1 MKNQCG
7 WYNPAALSHHVGYTG
22 LAMPVLP
29 GEVTQLLISWNNGDQ
44 EALDQLI
51 PLVETELRRLARR
64 FMRRE
69 RDDHTLQTSALINE
83 AYVRLVGQQDP
94 QWKDRAHFFV
104 AAQVM
109 RHILID
115 HARNYQYA
123 KRGGGA
129 QKVALDEVEDLSEQR
144 AAELVALDDALINLA
159 ALDPR
164 KSQIVELRFFGGLSI
179 EETAKVLST
188 SPATVAREWR
198 AARAWLHRTIG
209 GEGV

>member
-1 MKNQCG
+1 
-7 WYNPAALSHHVGYTG
+7 
-22 LAMPVLP
+22 MPELP
-29 GEVTQLLISWNNGDQ
+29 GEVTQLLISWNNGDE

-69 RDDHTLQTSALINE
+69 REDHTLQTSALINE
-83 AYVRLVGQQDP
+83 AYLRLVEQQNLRW
-94 QWKDRAHFFV
+94 QDRGHFFAV

-115 HARNYQYA
+115 HARRYQYE

-129 QKVALDEVEDLSEQR
+129 QKVALEEVADLSEQR
-144 AAELVALDDALINLA
+144 AAELVALDDALIDLA
-159 ALDPR
+159 AIDPR
-164 KSQIVELRFFGGLSI
+164 KSKIVELRFFGGLSI
-179 EETAKVLST
+179 EETAEVLST
-188 SPATVAREWR
+188 SPATVTREWR

-209 GEGV
+209 GESI